1 MGPVEP
7 IRLQGRLLSGDDL
20 TVVRALIA
28 EHPGWHRTALSRH
41 LCQLWNWRN
50 DAGRLKDMAA
60 RTLLLKLHARG
71 LIELPPPQSRT
82 RRPCAQAPPLCQPE
96 LLPTTPAPIDSSLE
110 SLQPVSLELA
120 HSLGL
125 RRRVGQLLARYHYR
139 GFNGAVGE
147 NVQYLIKDVRGR
159 ELAVMVF
166 GAAAWKVAVRD
177 RFIGWSVAQRQVR
190 LGAIANQQRFLILP
204 WVRVTHLAS
213 HLLGLATRRLSADW
227 QSRYGHPL
235 WLLETFVELDRFVG
249 TAYKAAG
256 WLELGP
262 TTGRTRQDRQRTLQ
276 SPLKSVW
283 VRPLH
288 PAFRQRLT
296 TL

>member
-1 MGPVEP
+1 VEP
-7 IRLQGRLLSGDDL
+7 ICLQGRAFSGDDL
-20 TVVRALIA
+20 RLVRALMA
-28 EHPGWHRTALSRH
+28 QHPDWHRTALSRH
-41 LCQLWNWRN
+41 LCELWNWRN
-50 DAGRLKDMAA
+50 GAGRLKDMAA
-60 RTLLLKLHARG
+60 RTLLLKLQARG
-71 LIELPPPQSRT
+71 LIELPPPQRRT
-82 RRPCAQAPPLCQPE
+82 GRPCAQAPPIFQPE
-96 LLPTTPAPIDSSLE
+96 LLPSTATSIDSRLE

-120 HSLGL
+120 HTTRL
-125 RRRVGQLLARYHYR
+125 RRRVGQLLADYHYR

-147 NVQYLIKDVRGR
+147 NVQYLVQDARGR

-177 RFIGWSVAQRQVR
+177 RFIGWSVEQRQQR
-190 LGAIANQQRFLILP
+190 LGAVANQQRFLILP
-204 WVRVTHLAS
+204 WVRVAHLAS
-213 HLLGLATRRLSADW
+213 HLLALVARRLSADW
-227 QSRYGHPL
+227 QARYGHPV
-235 WLLETFVELDRFVG
+235 WLVETFVELDRFAG

-256 WLELGP
+256 WLELGQ
-262 TTGRTRQDRQRTLQ
+262 TTGRTRQDRQHTLQ